1 MRVRELT
8 RALAALGLAVEVLEC
23 FGLRSVDD
31 HVAVVVL
38 DGLPTSSTLRTMADA
53 TAQRPS
59 LAILVIGPTQPELD
73 ALVALASGASGY
85 LTAEASGDDVTA
97 AVASLLAGEVV
108 LPPPTSAALVR
119 GLRCRGIPVCRDDG
133 GTTVLTHREWE
144 VLVLLRQ
151 ARTTAEIAER
161 FVVSHGTVRTHV
173 ATIVRKLGAD
183 GRASIAAAA
192 G

>member
-1 MRVRELT
+1 MGPREPLHFRPHFAT
-8 RALAALGLAVEVLEC
+8 TAPAR
-23 FGLRSVDD
+23 LR
-31 HVAVVVL
+31 
-38 DGLPTSSTLRTMADA
+38 P
-53 TAQRPS
+53 
-59 LAILVIGPTQPELD
+59 
-73 ALVALASGASGY
+73 
-85 LTAEASGDDVTA
+85 
-97 AVASLLAGEVV
+97 
-108 LPPPTSAALVR
+108 R
-119 GLRCRGIPVCRDDG
+119 GGS
-133 GTTVLTHREWE
+133 TVLTHREWE